1 MNGLRKILGLFMA
14 VALTAFAVPALA
26 DGGDQFRIVMAPAT
40 VSSGAQTITA
50 TITNRARFDFLKSF
64 KITVPG
70 TLTSVAIL
78 SSSSNIPSS
87 KIKFQGGVISV
98 SGVAIPYNQTA
109 TLTLTA
115 TYPGAACGT
124 TDYTWNTTAQG
135 GLIVSN
141 EVFTLDAPNSNLKT
155 SATWLGNTSLAF
167 VSPPTSVLK
176 DAAFNIVV
184 KEVSSCPGVTLPEIP
199 ITLTSSPV
207 FTAGGG
213 TQTTI
218 GNQATFTGNTLGQ
231 VGPATL
237 TASTT
242 ASGYANAMTG
252 LTVLTNGNLACG
264 DPSNPTPANTING
277 SPSTD
282 FTINDPGYAEGA
294 RGFNVVKAGRPN
306 CADVNWTFTNNVL
319 GMPNDPPV
327 IDPHG
332 NTIPP
337 NGVSFVW
344 DQGAQPNAAYSIYGD
359 VAGRVVR
366 HRFAEQ
372 SANEILHGCDVQQSG
387 RGPGLPGAGA

>member
-26 DGGDQFRIVMAPAT
+26 DSGDQFRIVMAPAT

-141 EVFTLDAPNSNLKT
+141 EVFTLDAR
-155 SATWLGNTSLAF
+155 
-167 VSPPTSVLK
+167 V
-176 DAAFNIVV
+176 
-184 KEVSSCPGVTLPEIP
+184 P
-199 ITLTSSPV
+199 I
-207 FTAGGG
+207 
-213 TQTTI
+213 
-218 GNQATFTGNTLGQ
+218 
-231 VGPATL
+231 
-237 TASTT
+237 
-242 ASGYANAMTG
+242 
-252 LTVLTNGNLACG
+252 
-264 DPSNPTPANTING
+264 
-277 SPSTD
+277 
-282 FTINDPGYAEGA
+282 
-294 RGFNVVKAGRPN
+294 
-306 CADVNWTFTNNVL
+306 
-319 GMPNDPPV
+319 
-327 IDPHG
+327 
-332 NTIPP
+332 
-337 NGVSFVW
+337 
-344 DQGAQPNAAYSIYGD
+344 
-359 VAGRVVR
+359 
-366 HRFAEQ
+366 
-372 SANEILHGCDVQQSG
+372 
-387 RGPGLPGAGA
+387 